1 MEIEKTILIGVIS
14 GVITAV
20 ILFLVKRFFTNTIIP
35 LYQRVKY
42 QGADISGSWFAEYK
56 GDDNSKSTFSI
67 VLQQNAHIVT
77 GSIQFSHNGPEKNY
91 NVDYKVSGEYW
102 EGYLNLLCRSKD
114 RKVFSHASAFLKL
127 INGGTGLLGNFSFRN
142 AETDVVTSLPIGF
155 DRN

>member
-14 GVITAV
+14 GVITAA

-42 QGADISGSWFAEYK
+42 QGADISGSWFAEYE

-67 VLQQNAHIVT
+67 VLQQNAHKVT
-77 GSIQFSHNGPEKNY
+77 GSIQFSHNGPKKNY

-127 INGGTGLLGNFSFRN
+127 INAGTGLLGNFSFRN
-142 AETDVVTSLPIGF
+142 AETDVVNSLPIGF